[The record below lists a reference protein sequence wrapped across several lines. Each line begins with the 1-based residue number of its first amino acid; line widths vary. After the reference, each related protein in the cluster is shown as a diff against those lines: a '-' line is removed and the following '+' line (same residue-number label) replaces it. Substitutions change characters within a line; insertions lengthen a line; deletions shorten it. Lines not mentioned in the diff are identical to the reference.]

1 MGRSQCLFHAGA
13 VCPCPSQ
20 AISQVTEKKEED
32 QKVRT
37 CALVLSIGF
46 VELEFSK
53 KGELKNMRIQ
63 MKNKQEKGFKQLPQK
78 KIYFII
84 LLENASTW
92 DF

>member
-1 MGRSQCLFHAGA
+1 M
-13 VCPCPSQ
+13 
-20 AISQVTEKKEED
+20 
-32 QKVRT
+32 
-37 CALVLSIGF
+37 LSIGF

-63 MKNKQEKGFKQLPQK
+63 MKNKQEKGFKRCLKK